1 MTTAA
6 SIPDLNMILRL
17 PEVRAATGLS
27 CATIY
32 RRVGMGL
39 LPKPIHLGA
48 RAVGWPAKE
57 VAALNRARIAGK
69 SNEEVRTLVSLLQ
82 AARHSADVDV

>member
-32 RRVGMGL
+32 RRIGMGL
-39 LPKPIHLGA
+39 LTKPIHLGA
-48 RAVGWPAKE
+48 RAVGWPARE

-69 SNEEVRTLVSLLQ
+69 SNEEVRALVSMLLT
-82 AARHSADVDV
+82 ARLTPDVDA